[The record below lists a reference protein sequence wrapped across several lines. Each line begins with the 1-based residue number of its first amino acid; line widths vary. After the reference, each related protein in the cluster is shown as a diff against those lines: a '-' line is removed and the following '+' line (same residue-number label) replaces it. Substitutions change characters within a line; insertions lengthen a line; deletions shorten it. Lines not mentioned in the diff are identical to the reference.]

1 MAATDKISGEDGALT
16 VAGGTTFLLT
26 AWTVTE
32 TGGVQEV
39 TDSGSSAVI
48 ERIPNG
54 YLDWSFTA
62 EGFLVDGTATP
73 TIGAAAAE
81 CVFTAMSGTTYT
93 GNAIITSKVISLAVA
108 SEEATTVAITGVGA
122 AGLSESNT

>member
-16 VAGGTTFLLT
+16 VEGGTAFLLT
-26 AWTVTE
+26 EWTVTE

-39 TDSGSSAVI
+39 TDSGSAGVI

-62 EGFLVDGTATP
+62 KGFLIDGTATP
-73 TIGAAAAE
+73 TVGGAAAA
-81 CVFTAMSGTTYT
+81 CVFTAKTGTTYT
-93 GNAIITSKVISLAVA
+93 GNAIITSKAIALAVA
-108 SEEATTVAITGVGA
+108 TEEAVTVDITGVGA
-122 AGLSESNT
+122 GALAESNT